1 MITSFATQLPAQ
13 RMVQLRS
20 WLRQS
25 AKLSSPDIEAAACA
39 TVSTSNFSSG
49 SSIASL
55 EDGVDAEMGD
65 PELES
70 SDRERA
76 SGNGSEGGGSSDATV
91 ATGDAPELAP
101 IRDSWSEVGH
111 LKAMGSEG
119 GGSPYDLQE
128 SAKLLESYEASALQS
143 SSLCV
148 GFDGV
153 GEAPGG
159 GRLTPPPRRAAPLD
173 FGGSL
178 EGRFDASSLETAISS
193 AISLVGGPYCDSPLK
208 CAASREIELQ
218 IKSRSREIREA
229 YGDGLATLVQH
240 LATTRQPTVQA
251 WLELK
256 REIAVSTEEYFEE
269 SPLGWTDLGLL
280 ETDFLLMSH
289 EHINSPRA

>member
-1 MITSFATQLPAQ
+1 MITNFSTQLPAQ
-13 RMVQLRS
+13 RMVQLRR

-25 AKLSSPDIEAAACA
+25 AKLSSPDIEAAASA
-39 TVSTSNFSSG
+39 AVSASHFSSG
-49 SSIASL
+49 SSIASH
-55 EDGVDAEMGD
+55 EDGMETEMGD

-70 SDRERA
+70 SDRERSA
-76 SGNGSEGGGSSDATV
+76 GNGSEGGSSHATAV
-91 ATGDAPELAP
+91 TGDAQESCPSG
-101 IRDSWSEVGH
+101 DSWSEVGQLQAAGTEEGLALRDQQDSAEQ
-111 LKAMGSEG
+111 LKSYGMLAM
-119 GGSPYDLQE
+119 
-128 SAKLLESYEASALQS
+128 QS
-143 SSLCV
+143 SSLRV
-148 GFDGV
+148 GSEGA

-178 EGRFDASSLETAISS
+178 DGRLEGCSLENAISS
-193 AISLVGGPYCDSPLK
+193 AISLVGGPNCDSPLK

-289 EHINSPRA
+289 AHINSPRC